1 MVKTNKENL
10 LEIALQGAIT
20 HTAVPASYTTTWD
33 GQSQLGMGRGGI
45 VYNVKIGDP
54 CYGWELGENVE
65 PGVSADGTDT
75 DRAKGGFR
83 NLSNVGNKVRILSG
97 EAKGEWGIVIGKVGY
112 LPGRNHHI
120 VMHFKGDTLEKLTI
134 GDKVQIRAK
143 GAGYKFLD
151 YPEVAIVSCSPKL
164 LKNWGIGEKDGKL
177 QVPVTKVVPVDY
189 VGQGAGGSPPQ
200 SSNWDIQTQ
209 SPDAVEFCKD
219 LKFGDIVLLEDTL
232 SYYGRGYY
240 HGAVTVGVV
249 ITGPSRH
256 MGHGIGVTTLLSCKK
271 GEIVPKLDPDL
282 NLKNILELE
291 V

>member
-1 MVKTNKENL
+1 LVKTNKENL

-33 GQSQLGMGRGGI
+33 GKSQLGMGRGGI
-45 VYNVKIGDP
+45 IYNVKIGDP
-54 CYGWELGENVE
+54 VYGWELGENVE

-83 NLSNVGNKVRILSG
+83 NLSNVGNKVKILNG

-112 LPGRNHHI
+112 LPGRGHHI
-120 VMHFKGDTLEKLTI
+120 VMHFKEETLEKLTI

-143 GAGYKFLD
+143 GAGYKLID
-151 YPEVAIVSCSPKL
+151 YPDVAVVSCGPKL
-164 LKNWGIGEKDGKL
+164 LKNWGIEEKDGKL
-177 QVPVTKVVPVDY
+177 HVPVTKVVPVDY

-200 SSNWDIQTQ
+200 ASNWDIQTQ

-240 HGAVTVGVV
+240 YGAVTVGVV
-249 ITGPSRH
+249 ITGPSKH

-271 GEIVPKLDPDL
+271 GEIVPKLDSGL
-282 NLKNILELE
+282 NLKNILELG